1 MKDYSKSLEYLR
13 ESENLEPANGNMI
26 LYKIWC
32 NYSLGKYD
40 LARQIISDNEHL
52 YEVNDYCERFKLF
65 DLLINQENQK
75 ITKKLINQ
83 AKKVYED
90 LVSRQRYGNMYF
102 YLDILIDLLDRADD
116 KDELIHY
123 LKIKGHLGK

>member
-1 MKDYSKSLEYLR
+1 M
-13 ESENLEPANGNMI
+13 
-26 LYKIWC
+26 
-32 NYSLGKYD
+32 
-40 LARQIISDNEHL
+40 
-52 YEVNDYCERFKLF
+52 NDYCERFKLF

-90 LVSRQRYGNMYF
+90 LASRQRYGNMYF
-102 YLDILIDLLDRADD
+102 YLDILIDLLDRAND

>member
-1 MKDYSKSLEYLR
+1 M
-13 ESENLEPANGNMI
+13 
-26 LYKIWC
+26 
-32 NYSLGKYD
+32 
-40 LARQIISDNEHL
+40 
-52 YEVNDYCERFKLF
+52 NDYCERFKLF